1 MRPSKESNLST
12 FPGAIIETQ
21 NDVERYVSSETQVLN
36 EARMDVSRMLEEH
49 DTTEL
54 ENRSNSEKLA

>member
-1 MRPSKESNLST
+1 MRPWKESNLST

-49 DTTEL
+49 GTTEL

>member
-1 MRPSKESNLST
+1 MRLWKESNLST

-21 NDVERYVSSETQVLN
+21 NDVQRYVSSETQVLN
-36 EARMDVSRMLEEH
+36 GARMDVSRMLEEH
-49 DTTEL
+49 GTTEL